1 MTERVA
7 LLGSTGSVGLNTLEV
22 VRRHPGRFRVTALT
36 ARSSTARML
45 EQCLEFRPEQVV
57 MVDAEAAL
65 ALRTML
71 AEHDSNIEVLSGGE
85 SLERVVGDADCVV
98 CAIVGAVGLA
108 STMAAVRAGARVL
121 IANKEPLV
129 MLGPAI
135 MGLARRHGAVILPL
149 DSEHNAIFQCLPSAM
164 QQVLGESGMDGRYGI
179 RRLLLTGSGGPFRQ
193 RDPATLAS
201 VTPDEACAHPN
212 WDMGRKI
219 SVDSATMMNK
229 GLELIEAC
237 SLFSMDESS
246 IEIVVHPQSVVHSMV
261 EFVDGSVLA
270 QMANPDMKVPIA
282 NALAWPDRIESGAAW
297 LDLPDCARFDFE
309 APDHARFPSLGLAR
323 EVARTGGTAP
333 AMLNAANEVA
343 VEAFLAGEVGFDRI
357 TELVAGT
364 LDQLPVENTLELE
377 TVLEAD
383 RAARAS
389 CALRIREIRPVPV
402 ADTGPE

>member
-22 VRRHPGRFRVTALT
+22 VRRHPGRFRVMALT

-45 EQCLEFRPEQVV
+45 EQCLEFCPEQVV
-57 MVDAEAAL
+57 MVDTEAAL

-71 AEHDSNIEVLSGGE
+71 AEHDSDIEVLSGGE

-108 STMAAVRAGARVL
+108 STMAAVRAGAKVL

-135 MGLARRHGAVILPL
+135 MRLARRHGAVILPL

-282 NALAWPDRIESGAAW
+282 NALSWPDRIESGAAW

-309 APDHARFPSLGLAR
+309 SPDHARFPSLGLAR

-343 VEAFLAGEVGFDRI
+343 VDAFLAGEIGFDRI

-389 CALRIREIRPVPV
+389 CTLRIREIRPVPV

>member
-22 VRRHPGRFRVTALT
+22 VRRHPERFRVTALT
-36 ARSSTARML
+36 ARNDTARML

-65 ALRTML
+65 ALQTML
-71 AEHDSNIEVLSGGE
+71 AGHDPGIEVLSGVE
-85 SLERVVGDADCVV
+85 CLEEVVREADCVV

-108 STMAAVRAGARVL
+108 STMAAVRTGARVL

-135 MGLARRHGAVILPL
+135 MELARRHDAVILPL

-164 QQVLGESGMDGRYGI
+164 QQNLGESGMDGRYGI

-193 RDPATLAS
+193 RDPATFAS

-212 WDMGRKI
+212 WSMGRKI

-237 SLFSMDESS
+237 SLFSMDETS

-297 LDLPDCARFDFE
+297 LDLLDCARFEFE
-309 APDHARFPSLGLAR
+309 APDHTRFPSLGLAR
-323 EVARTGGTAP
+323 EVARIGGTAP
-333 AMLNAANEVA
+333 AVFNAANEVA
-343 VEAFLAGEVGFDRI
+343 VQAFLAGEIGFDRI
-357 TELVAGT
+357 TELVADT

-383 RAARAS
+383 GAAREF
-389 CALRIREIRPVPV
+389 CARRIRGFRPVPA
-402 ADTGPE
+402 ADTRPE

>member
-22 VRRHPGRFRVTALT
+22 VRRHPGRFRITALT
-36 ARSSTARML
+36 ARSDTAGML
-45 EQCLEFRPEQVV
+45 EQCLEFRPEQAV
-57 MVDAEAAL
+57 MVDADAAL

-71 AEHDSNIEVLSGGE
+71 AEQDPGIEVLSGVE
-85 SLERVVGDADCVV
+85 CLEQVVQEADCVV
-98 CAIVGAVGLA
+98 CAIVGAAGLA
-108 STMAAVRAGARVL
+108 STLAAVRAGARVL

-149 DSEHNAIFQCLPSAM
+149 DSEHNAIFQCLPSSM
-164 QQVLGESGMDGRYGI
+164 QQVLGESGMDGRYGV

-193 RDPATLAS
+193 RDPATFAT
-201 VTPDEACAHPN
+201 VTPEEACAHPN
-212 WDMGRKI
+212 WSMGRKI

-297 LDLPDCARFDFE
+297 LDLLECARFEFE
-309 APDHARFPSLGLAR
+309 APDHARFPALGLAR

-333 AMLNAANEVA
+333 AVFNAANEVA
-343 VEAFLAGEVGFDRI
+343 VQAFLDGEIAFDRI
-357 TELVAGT
+357 TELVTDALG
-364 LDQLPVENTLELE
+364 QLPMENTLELE
-377 TVLEAD
+377 TVLAAD
-383 RAARAS
+383 GAAREY
-389 CALRIREIRPVPV
+389 CARRIRDFRPVPV
-402 ADTGPE
+402 SDTRTE